1 MIEKCISMLPSPPTT
16 SPTNSDR
23 TVPFYYPD
31 YESPWSHATCLNTLP
46 LPYKYINDRPNYSTA
61 EECCKIAYAGQR
73 SRACICSLNN
83 PPTRCPNVVKYEVT
97 TTLDTSMIITLSLE
111 ELTVPTSST
120 EKATMMEALEL
131 ILQQYIESTLSVD
144 SSTITSITIISI
156 NGQELRKLLSQLRR
170 QLMTYTN
177 IEFEIDIRCNSN
189 CEDVKDI
196 IFGIL
201 SDQDRLQRSIQ
212 NSGNGRFQ
220 DITIADITYQRGNNG
235 TVS

>member
-1 MIEKCISMLPSPPTT
+1 M
-16 SPTNSDR
+16 
-23 TVPFYYPD
+23 
-31 YESPWSHATCLNTLP
+31 
-46 LPYKYINDRPNYSTA
+46 
-61 EECCKIAYAGQR
+61 AYAGQR

-177 IEFEIDIRCNSN
+177 IEFEIDIR
-189 CEDVKDI
+189 
-196 IFGIL
+196 
-201 SDQDRLQRSIQ
+201 
-212 NSGNGRFQ
+212 
-220 DITIADITYQRGNNG
+220 
-235 TVS
+235 